1 MLEKFTWYK
10 QSAYRWKGEGITLYI
25 DPWGLTDKEEPA
37 DVVFIT
43 HAHADHFEP
52 ADIAKIRKSTTQFV
66 APLDVADNLEGKVK
80 AIKPGESLE
89 VAGIK
94 FETVPAYSTVEH
106 RLQTHPKSNNWVGY
120 ILTLDGHRYWFS
132 GDGDPN
138 PDIEKVKTDV
148 ALICVGGRGVCEG
161 SRAGQSPD
169 HEAGQRVR
177 ANGGR
182 RALSPSLTLPRTAG
196 EGVGTFLGRRRLSSD
211 VYDGTGGAQWS
222 ISSFPR
228 RRRPWRSFSR
238 RRSRRP
244 PVAA

>member
-10 QSAYRWKGEGITLYI
+10 QSAYKWKGEGITVYI
-25 DPWGLTDKEEPA
+25 DPWGLSDKEEPA

-66 APLDVADNLEGKVK
+66 APRDVADNLEGKVK
-80 AIKPGESLE
+80 AIRPGESLE

-120 ILTLDGHRYWFS
+120 ILTLDGQRYWFS

-138 PDIEKVKTDV
+138 PDIEKIKTDV
-148 ALICVGGRGVCEG
+148 ALICVGGDPYVMGPSEAAGVVKKIRPQLAVPNHYGFVVGVASDGETF
-161 SRAGQSPD
+161 AK
-169 HEAGQRVR
+169 EAAPVKVQIMKPVN
-177 ANGGR
+177 AFE
-182 RALSPSLTLPRTAG
+182 RT
-196 EGVGTFLGRRRLSSD
+196 
-211 VYDGTGGAQWS
+211 GA
-222 ISSFPR
+222 
-228 RRRPWRSFSR
+228 
-238 RRSRRP
+238 
-244 PVAA
+244 AAH

>member
-10 QSAYRWKGEGITLYI
+10 QSAYKWKGEGITVYI
-25 DPWGLTDKEEPA
+25 DPWGLRDNDEPA

-66 APLDVADNLEGKVK
+66 APRDVADNLEGKVK

-94 FETVPAYSTVEH
+94 FETVPAYSTMER

-120 ILTLDGHRYWFS
+120 ILTLDGNRYWFS

-138 PDIEKVKTDV
+138 PDIEKIKTDV
-148 ALICVGGRGVCEG
+148 ALICVGGDPYVMGPSEAAGVVKKIRPQLAVPNHYGFVVGVASDGETF
-161 SRAGQSPD
+161 AK
-169 HEAGQRVR
+169 EAAPVKVQIMKPVN
-177 ANGGR
+177 AFE
-182 RALSPSLTLPRTAG
+182 RT
-196 EGVGTFLGRRRLSSD
+196 
-211 VYDGTGGAQWS
+211 GA
-222 ISSFPR
+222 
-228 RRRPWRSFSR
+228 
-238 RRSRRP
+238 
-244 PVAA
+244 AAH

>member
-10 QSAYRWKGEGITLYI
+10 QSAYKWKGEGITVYI
-25 DPWGLTDKEEPA
+25 DPWGLSDKEEPA

-66 APLDVADNLEGKVK
+66 APRDVADNLEGKVK
-80 AIKPGESLE
+80 AIKPGEFLE

-138 PDIEKVKTDV
+138 PDIEKIKTDV
-148 ALICVGGRGVCEG
+148 ALICVGGDPYVMGPSEAAGVVKKIRPQLAVPNHYGFVVGAASDGETF
-161 SRAGQSPD
+161 AK
-169 HEAGQRVR
+169 EAAPVKVQIMKPVN
-177 ANGGR
+177 AFE
-182 RALSPSLTLPRTAG
+182 RT
-196 EGVGTFLGRRRLSSD
+196 
-211 VYDGTGGAQWS
+211 GA
-222 ISSFPR
+222 
-228 RRRPWRSFSR
+228 
-238 RRSRRP
+238 
-244 PVAA
+244 AAH

>member
-10 QSAYRWKGEGITLYI
+10 QSAYKWKGEGITVYI
-25 DPWGLTDKEEPA
+25 DPWGLRDKEEPA

-66 APLDVADNLEGKVK
+66 APRDVADNLEGKVK

-120 ILTLDGHRYWFS
+120 ILTLDGQRYWFS

-138 PDIEKVKTDV
+138 PDIEKIKTDV
-148 ALICVGGRGVCEG
+148 ALICVGGDPYVMGPSEAAGVVKKIRPQLAVPNHYGFVVGVASDGETF
-161 SRAGQSPD
+161 AK
-169 HEAGQRVR
+169 EAAPVKVQIMKPVN
-177 ANGGR
+177 AFE
-182 RALSPSLTLPRTAG
+182 RT
-196 EGVGTFLGRRRLSSD
+196 
-211 VYDGTGGAQWS
+211 GA
-222 ISSFPR
+222 
-228 RRRPWRSFSR
+228 
-238 RRSRRP
+238 
-244 PVAA
+244 AAH